1 MLDGLPFFPYF
12 HGGLIVK
19 VAHAGSLLACLQQV
33 PDPRG
38 AHGRRHSFSAML
50 ATIVCA
56 VLCGARGYEAIAQWI
71 HAQEKD
77 LWYLMGYYRTPP
89 TSGAYRYLMSKIDPV
104 SLEDA
109 LRAWITEHIE
119 LDNGELNQLSLDGK
133 TLCST
138 LAEHGRS
145 IQLLSL
151 FDNHTGC
158 VLSQMQI
165 PTDTNEAKAALP
177 LLKSVVLEGRVVTG
191 DAMFCQPEICRAIVD
206 SGGDYWIAVKDN
218 QQELKEMIA
227 GDFLPGFSPRY
238 SA

>member
-1 MLDGLPFFPYF
+1 MNS
-12 HGGLIVK
+12 
-19 VAHAGSLLACLQQV
+19 AHAGSLLRCLQQV

-71 HAQEKD
+71 HAQDKSV
-77 LWYLMGYYRTPP
+77 WYLLGYFRRPP
-89 TSGAYRYLMSKIDPV
+89 TGGAYRYLMSKINPEA
-104 SLEDA
+104 LEA
-109 LRAWITEHIE
+109 VLRAWVRDHTD
-119 LDNGELNQLSLDGK
+119 LDDDQLDALAIDGK

-138 LAEHGRS
+138 LTEHGRS

-158 VLSQMQI
+158 VLSQMQV
-165 PTDTNEAKAALP
+165 PTTTNEAKAALEI
-177 LLKSVVLEGRVVTG
+177 LKSLVLEGRVVTG
-191 DAMFCQPEICRAIVD
+191 DAMFAQPEICRAIVD
-206 SGGDYWIAVKDN
+206 SGGEYLLVVKDN
-218 QQELKEMIA
+218 QKELKEAIE
-227 GDFLPGFSPRY
+227 GDFIRPFSPRY